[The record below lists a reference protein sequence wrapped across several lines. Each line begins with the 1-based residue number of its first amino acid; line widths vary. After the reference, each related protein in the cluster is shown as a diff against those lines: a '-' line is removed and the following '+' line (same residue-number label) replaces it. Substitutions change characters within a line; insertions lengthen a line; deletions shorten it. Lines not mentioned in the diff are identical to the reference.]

1 MSNWNKYKNLMQ
13 IKLNIIK
20 IKLNKYATFINE
32 IKMTLILFILIHVT
46 LIILSLILINRVE
59 SGSNLFYLL
68 YNYIY
73 IYLRLK
79 LFLIKFI
86 NNYFHCF
93 YLLGEWLKYLY
104 IQYLHMFYLL
114 GELLKYLYLK
124 YLSIFYWLKKFF
136 EYLKYLY
143 MLYLYMFYLLG
154 LFLDEKGR
162 EVDMILNELTYG
174 TDFHIFMYYYT
185 QLTYYLIKII
195 IDYLNILP
203 YAVKV
208 SIINIILIIL
218 FILIGGVIP
227 LLERKYLS
235 LIQRRIG
242 PKYVGYNGRLQ
253 FIADAMK
260 LLLKEII
267 YLHNINKLILT
278 ILPIYTLSINLFIL
292 LNIIFLNNIKLFDI
306 NVFILILLLIELITT
321 IVLTYIGFLVKNKYT
336 IIASTRLLSGVIV
349 FEIFIT
355 VVYLYFYLFFNKL
368 SLNNITNNTI
378 INKFLIFSIN
388 LPIFFNFI
396 LINLKRVPY
405 DIIEAETELIMG
417 YSTEHSGFLSGALLL
432 IEYTHIFLWSYIII
446 IFIL

>member
-1 MSNWNKYKNLMQ
+1 MSNWNKYKNLIQ
-13 IKLNIIK
+13 IKLDALK
-20 IKLNKYATFINE
+20 IELNKHT
-32 IKMTLILFILIHVT
+32 
-46 LIILSLILINRVE
+46 ILINELKKTFILAASVHIILTIIALLFIDKIE
-59 SGSNLFYLL
+59 KDSNLFYFLC
-68 YNYIY
+68 NYIHV
-73 IYLRLK
+73 YLQFK
-79 LFLIKFI
+79 IFLIKCI
-86 NNYFHCF
+86 NNYFYCF
-93 YLLGEWLKYLY
+93 YVLGESLKYLY
-104 IQYLHMFYLL
+104 IQYF
-114 GELLKYLYLK
+114 
-124 YLSIFYWLKKFF
+124 
-136 EYLKYLY
+136 
-143 MLYLYMFYLLG
+143 YMFYLLG
-154 LFLDEKGR
+154 VFLDEKGT
-162 EVDMILNELTYG
+162 EIDIILNEMISG
-174 TDFHIFMYYYT
+174 TNFSIFLDYYTKCMYYLA
-185 QLTYYLIKII
+185 LTIVNYFNL
-195 IDYLNILP
+195 LP
-203 YAVKV
+203 YIIKT

-267 YLHNINKLILT
+267 YLHNTNKLVLT

-292 LNIIFLNNIKLFDI
+292 LNIIFLNNIKLLDI
-306 NVFILILLLIELITT
+306 NIFILILLLIELITT

-336 IIASTRLLSGVIV
+336 IIASTRLLNGVIV

-355 VVYLYFYLFFNKL
+355 SVYLYFYLFFNKL
-368 SLNNITNNTI
+368 SLNNITNSTI

-446 IFIL
+446 IFIF

>member
-1 MSNWNKYKNLMQ
+1 
-13 IKLNIIK
+13 
-20 IKLNKYATFINE
+20 
-32 IKMTLILFILIHVT
+32 
-46 LIILSLILINRVE
+46 
-59 SGSNLFYLL
+59 
-68 YNYIY
+68 
-73 IYLRLK
+73 
-79 LFLIKFI
+79 
-86 NNYFHCF
+86 
-93 YLLGEWLKYLY
+93 
-104 IQYLHMFYLL
+104 
-114 GELLKYLYLK
+114 
-124 YLSIFYWLKKFF
+124 
-136 EYLKYLY
+136 

-154 LFLDEKGR
+154 IFLDEKGR
-162 EVDMILNELTYG
+162 EVDIFLNDLTYG

-185 QLTYYLIKII
+185 QLTYHLIKTI

-432 IEYTHIFLWSYIII
+432 IEYTHIFL
-446 IFIL
+446 